1 MVNER
6 EEIRRKVM
14 EAVGGRPVR
23 WTEPRIT
30 RGDFPGRD
38 WALHV
43 FDVPSSEQRELHGL
57 LFDGI
62 KQQLWEEKRVAL
74 TILFHTPE
82 NTDRYYAW
90 VREEHEAERS
100 GATRAAP

>member
-14 EAVGGRPVR
+14 EAVGGKPVR

-30 RGDFPGRD
+30 RGDFPGREY
-38 WALHV
+38 ALHV
-43 FDVPSSEQRELHGL
+43 FDVPAEEQKELHSRL
-57 LFDGI
+57 LWGI
-62 KQQLWEEKRVAL
+62 KRPLWEEKRVAL
-74 TILFHTPE
+74 MILFHTPE

-90 VREEHEAERS
+90 VREEHEAERA

>member
-30 RGDFPGRD
+30 RGAFPGRD

-43 FDVPSSEQRELHGL
+43 FDVPYSEQEELHGK

-62 KQQLWEEKRVAL
+62 KQQVWDEKHVAL
-74 TILFHTPE
+74 LILFHTPE

-90 VREEHEAERS
+90 VREEHEAERA
-100 GATRAAP
+100 GATRGAP

>member
-30 RGDFPGRD
+30 KGDFPGRD

-43 FDVPSSEQRELHGL
+43 FDVPAEEQKALHTRLLWGL
-57 LFDGI
+57 R
-62 KQQLWEEKRVAL
+62 QQLWEEKRL
-74 TILFHTPE
+74 TLMVLFHTPE

-90 VREEHEAERS
+90 VREEHEAERA

>member
-14 EAVGGRPVR
+14 EAVGGKPVR

-43 FDVPSSEQRELHGL
+43 FDVPAEEQKELHSRLLWGL
-57 LFDGI
+57 R
-62 KQQLWEEKRVAL
+62 QRLWEEKRVAL
-74 TILFHTPE
+74 LILFHTPE

-90 VREEHEAERS
+90 VREEHEAERA